1 MSSFRC
7 IAHGSC
13 ERECIRRIRRCVG
26 VNRCVGVECEKRFGM
41 LGVDDACSQAWTSCR
56 MQIQGGMPVEYVAL
70 CIHAAQCDGTDHRIV
85 RITFR
90 RACLES

>member
-1 MSSFRC
+1 
-7 IAHGSC
+7 
-13 ERECIRRIRRCVG
+13 
-26 VNRCVGVECEKRFGM
+26 M